1 MKEIYSSEEE
11 FLKEYNPR
19 KFDPIAVTTDILLL
33 SVSDKDIG
41 NYRKLTEKKF
51 SLLLV
56 KRDTYP
62 YKDMWC
68 LPGGF
73 VKIDEDLDEAAKRV
87 LYNETNIKDIYLE
100 QLYTFSDPKRD
111 PRMRVISSSYIAL
124 VDKRRLDGKISSNA
138 SWFDIHLIEDD
149 KGYFVTLDN
158 GIEEIKF
165 TVSKTLKEHTTDRYK
180 FKIEKN
186 NKIAFDHPLVIISG
200 IERIK
205 NKAEYTDIV
214 FNMMPDLFT
223 LGELQQVYEVVLRK
237 KLLDPAFR
245 RIIANKVEKTEK
257 MKINKIKLFVN
268 NNIKSKNA
276 EKLVMDTLIKEG
288 FKITEENDFDL
299 GIAIGGDGSFLRMI
313 RESNFKEDSLFVGIN
328 TGTLGFAQD
337 INLDNL
343 NEFIN
348 ELKLGKYNSEDIGY
362 ASIEIE
368 TKTKTTAISS
378 LNEIVIRDEGLNTFH
393 CNVYI
398 NDDLLENYVGDGLL
412 ISTSFGSTAYNLSFG
427 GSIVYNTFDTLQI
440 TPIAPLNNKS
450 YGTLTNSL
458 IIPVDKMINLKT
470 KTNQRG
476 VLLTVD
482 GNNLF
487 YNDVISIRIKV
498 NKKVKIIRKSNYNFI
513 EKINDK
519 FLR

>member
-73 VKIDEDLDEAAKRV
+73 VKIDEDLDKAANRV

-100 QLYTFSDPKRD
+100 QLYTFSNPKRD

-186 NKIAFDHPLVIISG
+186 NKIAFDHPLVIVSG

-245 RIIANKVEKTEK
+245 RIIANKVKKKEK
-257 MKINKIKLFVN
+257 MKTGGGHRPSVLYRYKG
-268 NNIKSKNA
+268 
-276 EKLVMDTLIKEG
+276 EK
-288 FKITEENDFDL
+288 
-299 GIAIGGDGSFLRMI
+299 
-313 RESNFKEDSLFVGIN
+313 
-328 TGTLGFAQD
+328 
-337 INLDNL
+337 
-343 NEFIN
+343 
-348 ELKLGKYNSEDIGY
+348 
-362 ASIEIE
+362 
-368 TKTKTTAISS
+368 
-378 LNEIVIRDEGLNTFH
+378 
-393 CNVYI
+393 
-398 NDDLLENYVGDGLL
+398 
-412 ISTSFGSTAYNLSFG
+412 
-427 GSIVYNTFDTLQI
+427 
-440 TPIAPLNNKS
+440 
-450 YGTLTNSL
+450 
-458 IIPVDKMINLKT
+458 
-470 KTNQRG
+470 
-476 VLLTVD
+476 
-482 GNNLF
+482 
-487 YNDVISIRIKV
+487 
-498 NKKVKIIRKSNYNFI
+498 
-513 EKINDK
+513 
-519 FLR
+519 